1 MLTALHDPLTQPLNI
16 DTPADVL
23 PDCEGTTAWLQ
34 QVKHLLPGSS
44 DNQHM
49 HTLSNS
55 SSCCRLGCVAAATSS
70 TGRRRQLCTAQ
81 QTAAGSSLVNLQHAA
96 AHKPFVAA
104 LLSSALCGC

>member
-23 PDCEGTTAWLQ
+23 PDCEGTSAWLQ

-44 DNQHM
+44 NNQHM

-70 TGRRRQLCTAQ
+70 TG
-81 QTAAGSSLVNLQHAA
+81 GSFALPSRLLLE
-96 AHKPFVAA
+96 AH
-104 LLSSALCGC
+104 L